1 MSRIGMRTMKTA
13 LSVFLCIIT
22 LNLLKI
28 QYPFYACIAAVIS
41 MQSSVSDS
49 FITGKNRMIGT
60 SVGAL
65 IGLIFALIRPE
76 NSILTGIG
84 IIAVIYFC
92 NMLNKRSS
100 INIACI
106 VFLAIMT
113 NMKGQNPFAYSV
125 TRLLETFIGIAIA
138 VLVNYLIA
146 PPDYLNK
153 ISSHCNTLINDIFS
167 LSKSLIKNTSN
178 LNIQKLQME
187 IDNLDDSLHTYL
199 NEIKIKKTD
208 NIKVENIKK
217 ILTISN
223 AAYVHLFAIDSL
235 KNKCK
240 LDLNNLSKYKDLF
253 NEEIDSN
260 EDCLSTNLDI
270 TFNYHVN
277 KLLALLEELSK
288 INIVKD

>member
-1 MSRIGMRTMKTA
+1 MSRIGMRTIKTA

-22 LNLLKI
+22 LNLLNI
-28 QYPFYACIAAVIS
+28 HYPFYACIAAVIS

-60 SVGAL
+60 SIGAL

-92 NMLNKRSS
+92 NVLNKKSS
-100 INIACI
+100 ITIACI

-113 NMKGQNPFAYSV
+113 NMKGQDPFIYSV

-153 ISSHCNTLINDIFS
+153 IYSHCNTLMDDIFFF
-167 LSKSLIKNTSN
+167 SKGLIKNTSD
-178 LNIQKLQME
+178 LNILKLQRE
-187 IDNLDDSLHTYL
+187 IDNLEDSLKTYL
-199 NEIKIKKTD
+199 NEIKLQKID
-208 NIKVENIKK
+208 NIKVDNIKK
-217 ILTISN
+217 ILNICNN
-223 AAYVHLFAIDSL
+223 AYIHLFTIDRL
-235 KNKCK
+235 RRNCK
-240 LDLNNLSKYKDLF
+240 LDFDNASKYKELF
-253 NEEIDSN
+253 EEEVN
-260 EDCLSTNLDI
+260 CNKKCLSTNLDL

-277 KLLALLEELSK
+277 KLLTLLEELNK